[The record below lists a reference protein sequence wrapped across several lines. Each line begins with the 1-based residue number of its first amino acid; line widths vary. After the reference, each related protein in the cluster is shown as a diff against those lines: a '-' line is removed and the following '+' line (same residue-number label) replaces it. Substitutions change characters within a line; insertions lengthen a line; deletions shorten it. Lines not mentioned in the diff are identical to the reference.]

1 MKLTDPEASHHHAL
15 NLNDLMNT
23 LDSAFLI
30 SSSFIP
36 LANFE
41 SDAKN
46 RVEVVHYISV
56 FICLYACLMDH
67 SNPKNSY
74 INYCHFQDV
83 LVYLNAYGT
92 ICVEMQEIVGV

>member
-1 MKLTDPEASHHHAL
+1 M
-15 NLNDLMNT
+15 
-23 LDSAFLI
+23 
-30 SSSFIP
+30 
-36 LANFE
+36 
-41 SDAKN
+41 
-46 RVEVVHYISV
+46 EVVHYISV
-56 FICLYACLMDH
+56 FICLYACLMNH